1 VGDGDKKDQDLC
13 SQPVEVAPQ
22 LRIPRC
28 MHIITPADVIR
39 RIEMYFEG
47 GALAYNEAA
56 ER

>member
-1 VGDGDKKDQDLC
+1 
-13 SQPVEVAPQ
+13 
-22 LRIPRC
+22 